1 MAIEHLVRHAGE
13 ADLASVLDLRPEFR
27 TPGPPS
33 AKERATW
40 RRMMNS
46 EDLVVYLA
54 TIDREVVGN
63 ATAMQMP
70 NVTYDCAPTLF
81 IEGVLVAAPY
91 RRRGIATA
99 IMTRALADAQ
109 RSGCDKVQLLSHK
122 RHATD
127 GAHELYLRLGFEAE
141 AEGFRIYLRS

>member
-1 MAIEHLVRHAGE
+1 
-13 ADLASVLDLRPEFR
+13 
-27 TPGPPS
+27 
-33 AKERATW
+33 
-40 RRMMNS
+40 MMNS

-63 ATAMQMP
+63 ATTMQMP